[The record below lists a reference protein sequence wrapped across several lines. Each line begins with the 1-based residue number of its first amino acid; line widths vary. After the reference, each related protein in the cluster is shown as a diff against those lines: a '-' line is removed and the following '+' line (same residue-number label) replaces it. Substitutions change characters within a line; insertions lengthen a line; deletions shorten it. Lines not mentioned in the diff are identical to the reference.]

1 MPAPFR
7 LTTPAPPDTLT
18 GRSAAVYAQLA
29 TDFGIRRAPTFVVL
43 SPAPDLLA
51 ATWAVLRES
60 LLAGRASRTAKELVA
75 LGVSQA
81 NRCPFCVDAHTVLLH
96 ATGDHRLAETVA
108 RGGTPADPAHAA
120 LLAWGKATR
129 AALGPDG
136 SQAAA
141 DRPFDAAAAPEFIGT
156 ALAFH
161 FINRMVSALLGEDM
175 MPAGLQRLRLVRSAG
190 GRALARTV
198 RRELEPGAS
207 LPLLRGV
214 PAGPPP
220 KWAEGAPVGA
230 AFAALRA
237 AAGRGGERLGE
248 QAREAVAAAVD
259 AWDGSHPP
267 LGGSWLARWTSPLPA
282 AQRPAAR
289 LVLLAALAPY
299 RITEADAEAW
309 RAADPDPYDA
319 DLVRLVAFGA
329 LSAVSRIET
338 SIQRPFL
345 RARLTGH

>member
-108 RGGTPADPAHAA
+108 RGDAPADPGHAA

-129 AALGPDG
+129 TALGPDAPE
-136 SQAAA
+136 AAG
-141 DRPFDAAAAPEFIGT
+141 RPFDAADAPEFIGT

-161 FINRMVSALLGEDM
+161 FINRMVSALLTDDM
-175 MPAGLQRLRLVRSAG
+175 LPAGLQRLRLVRSAG
-190 GRALARTV
+190 GRALGRTV

-220 KWAEGAPVGA
+220 DWAEGAPVGT
-230 AFAALRA
+230 AFAALRV
-237 AAGRGGERLGE
+237 AAGRGGERLGV

-259 AWDGSHPP
+259 VWDGSHPP
-267 LGGSWLARWTSPLPA
+267 LDGGWIAHRTSPLPP

-299 RITEADAEAW
+299 RITEADVEAW

-319 DLVRLVAFGA
+319 DLVRLIAFGA
-329 LSAVSRIET
+329 LSAISRIET
-338 SIQRPFL
+338 SIQRPFQ

>member
-7 LTTPAPPDTLT
+7 LTTPAPPDSLT

-29 TDFGIRRAPTFVVL
+29 TDFGVWRAPTFAVL

-96 ATGDHRLAETVA
+96 ATGDHRLAETAA
-108 RGGTPADPAHAA
+108 RGGTPADPEHAA
-120 LLAWGKATR
+120 LLAWGRATR
-129 AALGPDG
+129 TGLGPDASG
-136 SQAAA
+136 AAA
-141 DRPFDAAAAPEFIGT
+141 DRPFDDAAAPEFVGT

-161 FINRMVSALLGEDM
+161 FINRMVSALLGDDM
-175 MPAGLQRLRLVRSAG
+175 MPAGLQRLRVVRSAG

-198 RRELEPGAS
+198 RRELRPGES

-214 PAGPPP
+214 PAGRPPY
-220 KWAEGAPVGA
+220 WAGDAPVGT
-230 AFAALRA
+230 AFAALRT

-267 LGGSWLARWTSPLPA
+267 LGDGWITRWTAALPA
-282 AQRPAAR
+282 GRRPAAR

-319 DLVRLVAFGA
+319 DLVRLLAFGA
-329 LSAVSRIET
+329 HLAVSRIET
-338 SIQRPFL
+338 SIQRPFQ